1 MVETR
6 TKQAADLMEQF
17 AERTGLTER
26 NADRR
31 YLWTDAFAV
40 CNFIAL
46 RRATKVA
53 RWGALASK
61 LVERVHQVLGP
72 HHDVEHPTAAG
83 LRIGKKLPERR
94 PNEPF
99 DERLEWDRDG
109 QYFHYLTKW
118 IHALGQLARDTNQP
132 KLSRWACELGETAH
146 RAFVYDAGGGKKRMY
161 WKMSIDLKR
170 PLVPSMGQHDPLDGY
185 VTYLATCSDL
195 IVAIAEFAAMIEP
208 RSLATA
214 DPLGIGGLLVDAY
227 RLQQVIDHHGRGDRR
242 MPDALLTAALVGL
255 RAFEQQELRAPA
267 QHRLAFRE
275 LGLALGLAA
284 CESLHGVVCE
294 RYLPLRK
301 DIEGFWLDPANRA
314 NDTWREHEDINE
326 VMLATCL
333 VPDGFLRE
341 A

>member
-1 MVETR
+1 
-6 TKQAADLMEQF
+6 MERF

-26 NADRR
+26 SADRR
-31 YLWTDAFAV
+31 YLWTDSFAV

-61 LVERVHQVLGP
+61 LVERVHQVLAP
-72 HHDVEHPTAAG
+72 HRDVEHPTAAG

-94 PNEPF
+94 ANEPY
-99 DERLEWDRDG
+99 DEQLEWDRDG

-118 IHALGQLARDTNQP
+118 IHALAQLARDTNQP
-132 KLSRWACELGETAH
+132 RISRWACELGEAAH
-146 RAFVYDAGGGKKRMY
+146 RAFVYDAGGGRKRMY

-170 PLVPSMGQHDPLDGY
+170 ALVPSMGQHDALDGY
-185 VTYLATCSDL
+185 VTYLASCPDL
-195 IVAIAEFAAMIEP
+195 DFAIADFAAMVEP
-208 RSLATA
+208 RALSTV

-227 RLQQVIDHHGRGDRR
+227 RLQQVIDQHGRGDRR
-242 MPDALLTAALVGL
+242 LPDALLTAALVGL
-255 RAFEQQELRAPA
+255 RVFERQDLRGPA
-267 QHRLAFRE
+267 EHRLAFRE

-284 CESLHGVVCE
+284 CEQMRSAPCE
-294 RYLPLRK
+294 RHAPLRTQ
-301 DIEGFWLDPANRA
+301 IESFWLDPAHRA

-333 VPDGFLRE
+333 LPDGFLSR
-341 A
+341 